1 MRPSNIVLAV
11 ALVGG
16 VAACADESTPAPIP
30 GPTPATMT
38 SPSASAAVPVAPAP
52 AVSPSPA
59 GIAGSAAMPTPAAPV
74 TPTPP
79 PAGSG
84 PAMTG
89 AGGVPAVAPGG
100 AAAMAGTGAAPARED
115 QGKGD
120 GQDVVTI
127 GDSYMRLNNEGV
139 EPSLDRLTMVTYRH
153 HAVMGT
159 QLSNGQIPGQYDD
172 AKADNP
178 DIKTIVMTGGGNDF
192 LQNGAASSDC
202 ADVGPNCSAVLD
214 RMRETMVELWTEMN
228 TDGVEDVF
236 FLTYPP
242 TPMTTL
248 GPAFESVYAK
258 LSEDCA
264 MMTPMRCHFVNATP
278 AFEGK
283 TRELIRGDN
292 IHPTGEGY
300 DILAKLIWD
309 EMIAS
314 GARR

>member
-1 MRPSNIVLAV
+1 MRPSTIMFAV

-16 VAACADESTPAPIP
+16 VAACADESTLAPTAS
-30 GPTPATMT
+30 PTPATMM
-38 SPSASAAVPVAPAP
+38 SASASAAVPVATAP
-52 AVSPSPA
+52 VASPSPA
-59 GIAGSAAMPTPAAPV
+59 GVAGSAAMPPSAAPV
-74 TPTPP
+74 TPATPP
-79 PAGSG
+79 GNSA

-89 AGGVPAVAPGG
+89 AGGASVVAPGG
-100 AAAMAGTGAAPARED
+100 AAVMAGAGAAPARED
-115 QGKGD
+115 LGKGD

-139 EPSLDRLTMVTYRH
+139 EPSLDKLTMVTYRH

-159 QLSNGQIPGQYDD
+159 QLSNGQIPRQYDD
-172 AKADNP
+172 AKAENP

-192 LQNGAASSDC
+192 LQNGTASSDC

-214 RMRETMVELWTEMN
+214 KMRETMVELWTQMN
-228 TDGVEDVF
+228 TDGVKDVF

-264 MMTPMRCHFVNATP
+264 MMTPLHCHFVNATP
-278 AFEGK
+278 AFEGR

-309 EMIAS
+309 DMTAS